1 MEFDAVVVSPVGLHA
16 RPAALFVQKVA
27 ASGMKVTVSPVVDG
41 SVTATADAKSILSVL
56 ALGIKSGQTVRV
68 VIEGENPEAL
78 ATELQEIL
86 ANPEG

>member
-1 MEFDAVVVSPVGLHA
+1 
-16 RPAALFVQKVA
+16 
-27 ASGMKVTVSPVVDG
+27 
-41 SVTATADAKSILSVL
+41 L